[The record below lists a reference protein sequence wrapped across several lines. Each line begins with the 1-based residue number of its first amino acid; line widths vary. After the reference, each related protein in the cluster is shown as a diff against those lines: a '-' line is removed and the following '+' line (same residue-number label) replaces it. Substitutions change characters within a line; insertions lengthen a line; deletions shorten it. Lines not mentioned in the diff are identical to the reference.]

1 MSDFWPHGEIAE
13 KYGVLRSDGSSERA
27 IFIIDK
33 NGIIQ
38 YIDIHDIDDQPD
50 NEVLFAELKRMDP
63 DAFAELAENLPKE
76 AASASKSAIVMYCN
90 RWCPDCRKARQWFAE
105 HEIEYEDIDVVIN
118 KDAAERARSLARG
131 KLVTPTFDINGTIIL
146 DWNERRIA
154 ELVLK

>member
-1 MSDFWPHGEIAE
+1 MPSYQAEYARFTESNVQVLGISVDHIPALQAWAKSLSGISFPLLSDFWPHGEIAE

-63 DAFAELAENLPKE
+63 DAFAE
-76 AASASKSAIVMYCN
+76 
-90 RWCPDCRKARQWFAE
+90 
-105 HEIEYEDIDVVIN
+105 
-118 KDAAERARSLARG
+118 
-131 KLVTPTFDINGTIIL
+131 
-146 DWNERRIA
+146 
-154 ELVLK
+154 